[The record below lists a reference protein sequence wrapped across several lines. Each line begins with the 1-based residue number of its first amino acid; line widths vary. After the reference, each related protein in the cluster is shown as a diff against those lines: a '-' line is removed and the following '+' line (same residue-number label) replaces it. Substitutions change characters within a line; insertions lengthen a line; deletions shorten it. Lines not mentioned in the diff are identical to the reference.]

1 MDEITNTHMLLVEY
15 TIMIERSDQLIQLI
29 EIELEHK

>member
-1 MDEITNTHMLLVEY
+1 MGEITNTYMLLVEY
-15 TIMIERSDQLIQLI
+15 TNMIERSDQLIQLI